1 MFKRV
6 IVLLIA
12 LLLALPLSVKA
23 DTYPKE
29 TKEWTVTFDGKKLKT
44 NYTSR
49 EVADAMAGM
58 QPGDNA
64 ELKITLI
71 NEHTESSTWWMENK
85 IIKSFEDKLNI
96 SGGAYKYSLSFTDA
110 SGTETV
116 LYSSEKVG
124 GTGSKTGLHEATDA
138 LENFFILGDIES
150 GESAVVTV
158 RFELDGET
166 QGNVYQD
173 TIGELQ
179 LDFAVEVPDSPEIFR
194 IPKTGLEGGPNAIRT
209 RNLYYL
215 ACGILF
221 IIMMILAVYLYLD
234 SRRRRTH

>member
-1 MFKRV
+1 MIV
-6 IVLLIA
+6 ILIA
-12 LLLALPLSVKA
+12 LLLALPLGVKA
-23 DTYPKE
+23 DTYPQE
-29 TKEWTVTFDGKKLKT
+29 TKDWTVTFDGKKLKT
-44 NYTSR
+44 NYTSK

-71 NEHTESSTWWMENK
+71 NNHTESSTWWIENK

-116 LYSSEKVG
+116 LYSSEKIG
-124 GTGSKTGLHEATDA
+124 GTGSETGLHEATDA
-138 LENFFILGDIES
+138 LEDFFVLGDIGS
-150 GESAVVTV
+150 GESATVTV

-166 QGNVYQD
+166 QGNAYQD

-194 IPKTGLEGGPNAIRT
+194 IPKTGLDGGPDAIRT

-215 ACGILF
+215 VCGILF
-221 IIMMILAVYLYLD
+221 IIMMILAIYLYLD